1 MKFRNIR
8 INNLLPKIKALFPP
22 ANAQQRPRDR
32 SVLLLPS
39 LLFFSQRV
47 SIPEGLTE
55 EDYDSFAE
63 ITLEDLAPFPIESLA
78 WGYATNGNVLLLYAT
93 PKERLKAYD
102 HLDTAFHVFPAFL
115 SLKDHPVST
124 PSIAFLRFGNTLS
137 AVSLTPQQSLPTPL
151 RGIHLDEDA
160 TDEAF
165 FEARGALA
173 KHYAQ
178 EAVELCEGIVSIE
191 DATALLDGSIVFH
204 LSKQESP
211 EAPIQELQPHI
222 LEGNES
228 LWRADI
234 RDAMAKYAFKKS
246 RELGKR
252 LWLSLKIAAGT
263 GAVILTLDI
272 ISAVS
277 DWVVS
282 SRENTIASQTPEVTR
297 VENNQQ
303 LLDKLNQF
311 YNQELKPFELLDILN
326 EVRPRSIY
334 FTDVISQNFNDIEV
348 RGMASNVE
356 EVNAYTSTLDEAP
369 EVISVELID
378 ILTRQG
384 QVNFTL
390 KAKIDINP
398 PETLPALDDPG
409 KQFEEDAEMSP
420 TEVEQLKE
428 SASPENNQPETNL

>member
-1 MKFRNIR
+1 
-8 INNLLPKIKALFPP
+8 
-22 ANAQQRPRDR
+22 
-32 SVLLLPS
+32 
-39 LLFFSQRV
+39 
-47 SIPEGLTE
+47 
-55 EDYDSFAE
+55 
-63 ITLEDLAPFPIESLA
+63 
-78 WGYATNGNVLLLYAT
+78 
-93 PKERLKAYD
+93 
-102 HLDTAFHVFPAFL
+102 
-115 SLKDHPVST
+115 
-124 PSIAFLRFGNTLS
+124 
-137 AVSLTPQQSLPTPL
+137 
-151 RGIHLDEDA
+151 
-160 TDEAF
+160 
-165 FEARGALA
+165 
-173 KHYAQ
+173 
-178 EAVELCEGIVSIE
+178 
-191 DATALLDGSIVFH
+191 
-204 LSKQESP
+204 
-211 EAPIQELQPHI
+211 
-222 LEGNES
+222 
-228 LWRADI
+228 
-234 RDAMAKYAFKKS
+234 MAKYAFKKS

-428 SASPENNQPETNL
+428 SASPENNQPETNP